1 MAYFLQLGHTTRGLK
16 RHEPKQKALVIF
28 KGCVKI
34 LRHLFFLSFKFEPQ
48 RTGLMK
54 RYMKCEVLDIPEIAN
69 AFCLGSCHF
78 NPLIQTA
85 RKQYGHDGMR
95 IDSKAVNSP
104 RNVKLSADVAPVT
117 CVSYALRRR
126 GGKWRGRKKRRRRW
140 PPQSD
145 VL

>member
-1 MAYFLQLGHTTRGLK
+1 
-16 RHEPKQKALVIF
+16 
-28 KGCVKI
+28 
-34 LRHLFFLSFKFEPQ
+34 
-48 RTGLMK
+48 MK

-69 AFCLGSCHF
+69 AFCFGSRHF

-117 CVSYALRRR
+117 CVSYALRRPAR
-126 GGKWRGRKKRRRRW
+126 PAGENGGGGREGGGADGHRRVTYYEAAVVG
-140 PPQSD
+140 
-145 VL
+145 VLFVGGILI